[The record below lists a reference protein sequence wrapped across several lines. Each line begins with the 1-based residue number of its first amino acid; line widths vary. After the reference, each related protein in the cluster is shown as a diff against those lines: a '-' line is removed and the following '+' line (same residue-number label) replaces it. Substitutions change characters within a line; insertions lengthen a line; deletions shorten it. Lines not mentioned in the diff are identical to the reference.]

1 MHKLAMLLIVPVV
14 LAVWYYNYW
23 AVGCGRCTYAD
34 FWRIGPHTIL
44 LAGLIVA
51 ILGVLLYMR
60 HRSKRLCECPKCQR
74 TLDNIWVY
82 CPDCGTRGR

>member
-14 LAVWYYNYW
+14 LVVWYYNYW
-23 AVGCGRCTYAD
+23 AVGCGRCSYAD
-34 FWRIGPHTIL
+34 IWSIGPLAML
-44 LAGLIVA
+44 LAGLIVI

-60 HRSKRLCECPKCQR
+60 HRSKRPCECPKCQR
-74 TLDNIWVY
+74 PLDNVWVY